1 MYLFSLQFLV
11 APALL
16 DTRCKRPQPPRR
28 FSTITT
34 DIIKDIKSSPD
45 ACATT
50 SLNEKTDPPLIEKLR
65 DTAVLQLQDARI
77 LLSTLG
83 FLQATVCVPTGVD
96 STPQVCVMCEGDSLS
111 VIFSFFGRMTQRV
124 E

>member
-1 MYLFSLQFLV
+1 MYIFASAQFLM

-28 FSTITT
+28 FSTILS
-34 DIIKDIKSSPD
+34 DIKSSAG

-50 SLNEKTDPPLIEKLR
+50 PLNGQTDPPLIEKLR
-65 DTAVLQLQDARI
+65 DTATLQLQDARI

-83 FLQATVCVPTGVD
+83 CLQATLCVPAGVG
-96 STPQVCVMCEGDSLS
+96 TNPQVCFTCGL
-111 VIFSFFGRMTQRV
+111 
-124 E
+124 